1 MGVHSAWDLAL
12 ADPKQIRQRFSVT
25 LERTCLELKG
35 IPCIEMND
43 PGEARQ
49 RIMTSRSF
57 GRMTDN
63 REEVHQAI
71 RQFAQ
76 RSAEK
81 LRGQDSVARA
91 VYVFLKTNRHRPD
104 LPQYSPSAIVELPQP
119 TDDSRG
125 ILHAATQAFDT
136 IYRPRYL
143 FMKAGVMLVDLVD
156 ANRQQDRKSVV

>member
-57 GRMTDN
+57 GRMTDS
-63 REEVHQAI
+63 REEIHQAI

-76 RSAEK
+76 R
-81 LRGQDSVARA
+81 R
-91 VYVFLKTNRHRPD
+91 
-104 LPQYSPSAIVELPQP
+104 
-119 TDDSRG
+119 
-125 ILHAATQAFDT
+125 
-136 IYRPRYL
+136 
-143 FMKAGVMLVDLVD
+143 
-156 ANRQQDRKSVV
+156 DRKSTRLNSSHVRISYAVFCLKKKTW